1 MIDNLTDKARQ
12 YAQARAA
19 ARVARNSPLNALFV
33 DAHHERAHQLATEAD
48 GLAARQIM
56 AIAAAFARNTR
67 LSCPLA
73 AVLDAELIPQGAA
86 EAAAPCASV
95 TPACASPAPQ
105 SRRTSISG
113 HRALRPRNRI

>member
-1 MIDNLTDKARQ
+1 MIDNLTDKARA

-73 AVLDAELIPQGAA
+73 AVLDAELIPQDAA
-86 EAAAPCASV
+86 KAAAP
-95 TPACASPAPQ
+95 
-105 SRRTSISG
+105 
-113 HRALRPRNRI
+113 